1 MTFNNFMSSNKSLS
15 VIHRT
20 SFETSNNKIQ
30 KLSLSSLNNKQILI
44 NTLFC
49 CSYSSKSR
57 YMFSKYGY
65 KFIKQRY
72 DVSSYNKLYNDFLF
86 IKHILLSK
94 MQSDILNHIKKI
106 QLDNADNV
114 NDIYELN
121 ISNGKPNSMSNNY
134 IQTYFTHQKH
144 SMSKIDYSLLT
155 LLTSPE
161 KQRLLSKHS
170 I

>member
-1 MTFNNFMSSNKSLS
+1 MDISSSNRDTMY
-15 VIHRT
+15 H
-20 SFETSNNKIQ
+20 Q
-30 KLSLSSLNNKQILI
+30 
-44 NTLFC
+44 
-49 CSYSSKSR
+49 
-57 YMFSKYGY
+57 
-65 KFIKQRY
+65 
-72 DVSSYNKLYNDFLF
+72 NKLYNDFLF

-144 SMSKIDYSLLT
+144 SMSKIDYNY
-155 LLTSPE
+155 
-161 KQRLLSKHS
+161 
-170 I
+170 